1 MTPEAYLD
9 ELLLRYKSNF
19 DITKNFEIGS
29 EVFPAYA
36 FFSSFGE
43 RYVLKKEAKLW
54 AIKAYEHVF
63 FIKEQEV
70 SVDKLNE
77 IKSFIEESAEPC
89 LVRKNQKYPE
99 KDHMCSYL
107 TFVIISDKTP
117 DKETQ
122 KAIRKFNFDKGY
134 LFNFRG
140 HSEGRVIV
148 ASLDTNSVCT
158 SRTGKELRK
167 MFEDAFINKKRLA

>member
-1 MTPEAYLD
+1 MTSESYLE
-9 ELLLRYKSNF
+9 ELLLRYRANF
-19 DITKNFEIGS
+19 DITKNFEMGS

-43 RYVLKKEAKLW
+43 RYVLKKEARLW

-63 FIKEQEV
+63 FRNVKEV
-70 SVDKLNE
+70 STDTLNK
-77 IKSFIEESAEPC
+77 IKAFIEETAEPD

-107 TFVIISDKTP
+107 TFVIISDKAP
-117 DKETQ
+117 DEETQ
-122 KAIRKFNFDKGY
+122 KAIKRFNYDKGY

-140 HSEGRVIV
+140 HSEARLIV
-148 ASLDTNSVCT
+148 ASLDNNSICTN
-158 SRTGKELRK
+158 RNGKELRK
-167 MFEDAFINKKRLA
+167 MFEDAFINNKMLA